1 MVLLNFSL
9 LFFYMNCFTSIKLL
23 LKLFFI
29 NILRFFEDNERSM
42 PDLKLFFFRTLLD
55 WLSSLRNQSFSS
67 FLDFLDLCN
76 FCT

>member
-1 MVLLNFSL
+1 
-9 LFFYMNCFTSIKLL
+9 MNCFTSIKLL

-55 WLSSLRNQSFSS
+55 WLSALRNQSFSS